1 MRPVVQG
8 ETLSSYMSSFV
19 RAPTNVVVVPF
30 VQFGLEVTKNL
41 LATALVESAFSTV
54 SMVKSKGRC
63 ALDTCML
70 NAACIMKQAPSFFDP
85 SLSFRSLWED
95 MQPLLVEWG
104 ELKKVRTKYQ
114 KRRHVVDPTPPG
126 NTFHVSSNNF

>member
-1 MRPVVQG
+1 
-8 ETLSSYMSSFV
+8 
-19 RAPTNVVVVPF
+19 
-30 VQFGLEVTKNL
+30 
-41 LATALVESAFSTV
+41 
-54 SMVKSKGRC
+54 
-63 ALDTCML
+63 ML

-85 SLSFRSLWED
+85 SLSFHSLWED